1 VEEELLRRPAQ
12 ARKKVP
18 TVLLQFFLRLLQLV
32 VEVLEE

>member
-1 VEEELLRRPAQ
+1 VEEELLRRPAH
-12 ARKKVP
+12 RKKVP